1 MRYAI
6 VLSGGGARGAYQA
19 GSLRALYEVCR
30 SVGNL
35 TPFETLVGL
44 SAGAVNASFLA
55 AEAADLDYAT
65 DRLCT
70 MWKELHTRDVV
81 RTDPFS
87 LTKTGL
93 KIARQLSL
101 GGLSGWLRSERLS
114 LLNTSPLSKLLA
126 ERVRFGQIEKNVAD
140 GLLHGF
146 SITATDYSTSLGV
159 TFYMGHESIQPWTRV
174 HRVGVRSK
182 IGVDHVMG
190 SAAIPL
196 FFPPWP
202 IDGRFYGDGCLRN
215 TAPLSPAIHC
225 GANRLIVLGAR
236 RWKQVDLT
244 PDNNIH
250 PSIGRVLSV
259 LINAILMDSIEADVE
274 RIRII
279 NRALESAPGQAM
291 LKNIDIFYSQPSRT
305 LSDIAVHYADELPP
319 ILRFLLGG
327 LGTPTESAE
336 ILSYLAFVP
345 EYATLLVDMGYNDI
359 MAQREK
365 LVQFLSQSN

>member
-1 MRYAI
+1 MRFAI
-6 VLSGGGARGAYQA
+6 ILSGGGARGAYQA

-30 SVGNL
+30 DAGNL
-35 TPFETLVGL
+35 TPFKTLIGL
-44 SAGAVNASFLA
+44 SAGAVNASFIA

-65 DRLCT
+65 DRLCLL
-70 MWKELHTRDVV
+70 WKQLHTRDVV

-93 KIARQLSL
+93 KIAKQLSL

-114 LLNTSPLSKLLA
+114 LLNTSPLARLLT
-126 ERVRFGQIEKNVAD
+126 ERVRFDQIEKNVAN

-146 SITATDYSTSLGV
+146 SVTATDYSTSLGI
-159 TFYMGHESIQPWTRV
+159 TFFTGSETIQPWTRV
-174 HRVGVRSK
+174 YRQGLRSK
-182 IGVDHVMG
+182 IGVDHVMA
-190 SAAIPL
+190 SASIPI

-202 IDGRFYGDGCLRN
+202 IDGRYYGDGCLRN
-215 TAPLSPAIHC
+215 TAPLAPAIHC
-225 GANRLIVLGAR
+225 GAHRLIVLGAR
-236 RWKQVDLT
+236 RWKPMTLSPET
-244 PDNNIH
+244 NIR

-259 LINAILMDSIEADVE
+259 LINAILMDGIDADVE

-279 NRALESAPGQAM
+279 NRALETAPGQSV
-291 LKNIDIFYSQPSRT
+291 LRNIDVFYSQPSRT
-305 LSDIAVHYADELPP
+305 LSDIAVHYANELPP

-327 LGTPTESAE
+327 LGTPNESAE

-345 EYATLLVDMGYNDI
+345 EYAAMLVDLGYHDI

-365 LVQFLSQSN
+365 LVQFLNQ